1 MKQRSV
7 QIDVSVPVELVEFI
21 DKEKGLVSRS
31 SYIMNLLYRYMQR
44 VQEMQS
50 EQERGKQKFRKEDDL
65 KSPSFPDYG
74 AFQVV
79 HKFQE

>member
-7 QIDVSVPVELVEFI
+7 QIGVSVPVELVEFI

-31 SYIMNLLYRYMQR
+31 SYIMNLLYRYMQG

-50 EQERGKQKFRKEDDL
+50 EN
-65 KSPSFPDYG
+65 KSEVNKNSE
-74 AFQVV
+74 
-79 HKFQE
+79 KKMI